1 MIVLGTDIDS
11 PTCGEHGRLATPIH
25 TGAKAMGQVMHRW
38 MGTTDEEIK
47 HDSKYKA
54 LFMWRLA

>member
-1 MIVLGTDIDS
+1 M
-11 PTCGEHGRLATPIH
+11 HA
-25 TGAKAMGQVMHRW
+25 GAKAMGQVMHRW